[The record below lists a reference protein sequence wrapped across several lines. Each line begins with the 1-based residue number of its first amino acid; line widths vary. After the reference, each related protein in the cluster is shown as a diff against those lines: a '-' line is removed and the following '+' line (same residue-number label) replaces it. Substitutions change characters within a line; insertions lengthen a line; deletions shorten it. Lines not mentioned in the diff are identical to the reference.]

1 MNALKSWI
9 RRNPL
14 ESGLSE
20 ERDEITYAKRDQG
33 FRRGYST
40 QQTRASVYCEEPTH
54 KSIECRRVTSFD
66 ERIQILATN
75 KHCFNCAGPKHR
87 AVECNSKVSC
97 RHCSKKHHTS
107 LCDRQRAHEAGMTTS
122 HVENSAVI
130 HPVVVAKVTDY
141 KFRALLDS
149 GVTYSYASST
159 LVTLTKAELKASG
172 VRQIAMLMELT
183 TRTLQENSVK
193 MNSVT
198 GDFTLDVN
206 VTKVDKRELL
216 SLENPKYKEALSE
229 HPHLTGV
236 QLND

>member
-1 MNALKSWI
+1 
-9 RRNPL
+9 
-14 ESGLSE
+14 
-20 ERDEITYAKRDQG
+20 
-33 FRRGYST
+33 
-40 QQTRASVYCEEPTH
+40 
-54 KSIECRRVTSFD
+54 
-66 ERIQILATN
+66 
-75 KHCFNCAGPKHR
+75 
-87 AVECNSKVSC
+87 
-97 RHCSKKHHTS
+97 
-107 LCDRQRAHEAGMTTS
+107 MTTS

-130 HPVVVAKVTDY
+130 HPVVVAKVTGY

-172 VRQIAMLMELT
+172 VRQIAMLMGLT
-183 TRTLQENSVK
+183 TRTLQEYSVK

-206 VTKVDKRELL
+206 VTKVDKREVL